1 MLKLCGVQLSNYHN
15 KVKIALIEKGIPF
28 EEEPCIIAQDPAFL
42 ARSPLGK
49 IPFLDLGNGQTLC
62 ESQVILEYLEDAY
75 PQVPLLP
82 KDPLARARTRELIT
96 VLELNFEL
104 VGRRLFWAAFFGGPT
119 PSDETKK
126 EVRREL
132 KKGLR
137 AIRQLAKFSPYAAGA
152 EFGWADCAAVNHL
165 PLVGAAVKTIFDE
178 DVYGDYA
185 ETVSTY
191 QKMIGERPSVRRT
204 LDDRKAFL
212 KAREEAKKNG

>member
-1 MLKLCGVQLSNYHN
+1 MLKLCGVRLSNYYN

-28 EEEPCIIAQDPAFL
+28 EEEYCTISQDPAML

-49 IPFLDLGNGQTLC
+49 VPFLDLGNGQTLC
-62 ESQVILEYLEDAY
+62 ESQVIIEYLEDAY
-75 PQVPLLP
+75 PERPLLP
-82 KDPLARARTRELIT
+82 KDPLARARTRELLAVMEI
-96 VLELNFEL
+96 NFEL
-104 VGRRLFWAAFFGGPT
+104 VGRRLFWAAFFGGPS

-137 AIRQLAKFSPYAAGA
+137 AIRQLASFSPYAAGQ

-165 PLVGAAVKTIFDE
+165 PLVGAAVQKIFNE

-185 ETVSTY
+185 ETINTY
-191 QKMIGERPSVRRT
+191 QEMIRERAAVKRT
-204 LDDRKAFL
+204 LEDRKDFL
-212 KAREEAKKNG
+212 KARDAGLEK